1 MATFEQGFAA
11 VETAAGAAAASAAE
25 MTKAARRLLKA
36 AQDGNIAQI
45 RRTAAQLTDT
55 AAVVTEHVNRA
66 ATSWPF
72 AADKEMD
79 YLAGRFGDE
88 LRDEA
93 ENIGLKITPRD
104 EALVCSPSIIRV
116 FPGERAVRVDG
127 KKRAAIRPSKLAAD
141 LRAN

>member
-93 ENIGLKITPRD
+93 ENIGGSCKTPETAGICDWITGR
-104 EALVCSPSIIRV
+104 
-116 FPGERAVRVDG
+116 G
-127 KKRAAIRPSKLAAD
+127 
-141 LRAN
+141 

>member
-1 MATFEQGFAA
+1 
-11 VETAAGAAAASAAE
+11 

-55 AAVVTEHVNRA
+55 AAVDLTEAQCAARRRPPVPRDAARALTEHVNRA